1 MRFRVLGPLEVEAD
15 NGPLVLGGRPADV
28 GDEPVQELAQLGR
41 IGRHENPPRRVL
53 ARTGCAIGW
62 S

>member
-1 MRFRVLGPLEVEAD
+1 MARHVRVD
-15 NGPLVLGGRPADV
+15 NAPA
-28 GDEPVQELAQLGR
+28 QQLAQLDR

-53 ARTGCAIGW
+53 TRTGCAIAW